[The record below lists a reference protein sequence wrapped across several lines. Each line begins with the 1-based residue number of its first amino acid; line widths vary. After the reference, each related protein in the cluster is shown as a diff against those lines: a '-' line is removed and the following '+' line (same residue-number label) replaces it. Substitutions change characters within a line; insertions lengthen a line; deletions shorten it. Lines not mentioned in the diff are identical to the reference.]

1 MPKARLRFDFSDVFR
16 SARYSFSLRQL
27 FTQVVAFVPGYVI
40 YLFLAYSSLLFSGQ
54 SLSTVWARFGL
65 FPCLFAAAR
74 AGGQTPAGSH
84 SIPAWIL
91 FGLGVAGLATAFLLA
106 NAAGGRLMYMK
117 LCGNYSYS
125 IREAYDFALHKL
137 GAMVMT
143 PLAIGIIVVVLGCG
157 GLLVGLIGRIPYIGE
172 LTVTGFAWLW
182 MLASLVIF
190 VLLLMAGISFI
201 LTPSIVATTEEDAF
215 EAIFQTASIIWSQ
228 PWRLLLYLSGVVL
241 TATVGLVVSA
251 FSAKRAFAIMDALFT
266 VAMGTGYQNLSAQAQ
281 YLLQSWT
288 TEAGNWLLSVVPSVT
303 PYFFFSRLHAP
314 VELSPWFNVLAHI
327 FAFSLLFSAVW
338 VLAYPLSIINSG
350 LTLTYL
356 VLRKIKD
363 DENLLERY
371 QANESTS
378 P

>member
-1 MPKARLRFDFSDVFR
+1 
-16 SARYSFSLRQL
+16 
-27 FTQVVAFVPGYVI
+27 
-40 YLFLAYSSLLFSGQ
+40 
-54 SLSTVWARFGL
+54 
-65 FPCLFAAAR
+65 
-74 AGGQTPAGSH
+74 
-84 SIPAWIL
+84 
-91 FGLGVAGLATAFLLA
+91 
-106 NAAGGRLMYMK
+106 
-117 LCGNYSYS
+117 
-125 IREAYDFALHKL
+125 
-137 GAMVMT
+137 
-143 PLAIGIIVVVLGCG
+143 
-157 GLLVGLIGRIPYIGE
+157 
-172 LTVTGFAWLW
+172 
-182 MLASLVIF
+182 
-190 VLLLMAGISFI
+190 MAGISFI

>member
-1 MPKARLRFDFSDVFR
+1 
-16 SARYSFSLRQL
+16 
-27 FTQVVAFVPGYVI
+27 
-40 YLFLAYSSLLFSGQ
+40 
-54 SLSTVWARFGL
+54 
-65 FPCLFAAAR
+65 LFAAAR